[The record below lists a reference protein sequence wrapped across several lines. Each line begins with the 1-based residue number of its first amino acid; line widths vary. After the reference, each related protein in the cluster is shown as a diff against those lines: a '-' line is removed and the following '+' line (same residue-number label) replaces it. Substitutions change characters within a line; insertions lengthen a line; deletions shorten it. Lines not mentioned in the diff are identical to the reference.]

1 MAKRAPEKI
10 TKIPKNLKNELT
22 PISWDAFRSTGL
34 LAFVNGFLH
43 IFGVVIVVDYGRG
56 IAYPAR
62 TKWRGFSAA
71 SMTKAY
77 RKLSD
82 YMASTA
88 KVLKAE
94 ADED

>member
-1 MAKRAPEKI
+1 MAKKAPEKI
-10 TKIPKNLKNELT
+10 TRIPKNLKNELT

-43 IFGVVIVVDYGRG
+43 IFGVAIVVDRG
-56 IAYPAR
+56 TGMAFPAR
-62 TKWRGFSAA
+62 TKWCGFRNEAWA
-71 SMTKAY
+71 KVY

>member
-1 MAKRAPEKI
+1 MAKKSPERL

-43 IFGVVIVVDYGRG
+43 IFGVA
-56 IAYPAR
+56 IAFDKSTGMAFPAR
-62 TKWRGFSAA
+62 TKWRGFSNEAW
-71 SMTKAY
+71 TKAY
-77 RKLSD
+77 RKLSN
-82 YMASTA
+82 YMAGTA
-88 KVLKAE
+88 DVLKAE

>member
-1 MAKRAPEKI
+1 MAKKAPEKI
-10 TKIPKNLKNELT
+10 TRIPKNLKNELT

-43 IFGVVIVVDYGRG
+43 IFGVTIVLNRSTG

-62 TKWRGFSAA
+62 TKWRGFSSVAW
-71 SMTKAY
+71 TRAY